1 MSRPRDSLRR
11 RLLRELLPSLALIW
25 LVACAFI
32 LLRSWN
38 ELEESYVDQLDHLAV
53 TLARVLDAQALNPE
67 TVLDTVRQRHDRN
80 MFVIVL
86 REGLPVLR
94 SAGAP
99 EGPEA
104 LDAGAASYFLSEATA
119 RDGTL
124 TVIAGIARV
133 EVRQLTAAIVGG
145 AAVPMALGLIG
156 MAAVLLGAIR
166 RALRPVARLREELEA
181 RRPDALAPVADADL
195 PEELAPLVA
204 ALNHLLARLDQAI
217 AQERRFVAD
226 AGHELRTPLAAIRAQ
241 AETIDREA
249 LDPETRETLDQIL
262 RGVARSTRL
271 AQQLLRQARADAVSR
286 EALPDCALD
295 RHITEI
301 AAELFP
307 QAVRHGADLELDCA
321 PGSARARPGDIEML
335 VGNLVENA
343 IQHGGEGA
351 RIRLSCGSEAGA
363 GWLRV
368 EDSGPG
374 IAPEARAALFGRFR
388 RGEAAQGGGAGLG
401 LSIVAAIADRLGA
414 RIVLGRSPE
423 LGGLSAEIRF
433 APASAA

>member
-1 MSRPRDSLRR
+1 M
-11 RLLRELLPSLALIW
+11 
-25 LVACAFI
+25 VACAFI

-38 ELEESYVDQLDHLAV
+38 ELEESYLDQLDHLAV
-53 TLARVLDAQALNPE
+53 TLAQVLDAQALNPE

-80 MFVIVL
+80 MFVILV

-99 EGPEA
+99 EGLGA
-104 LDAGAASYFLSEATA
+104 LDDGVGDYYLAEATA
-119 RDGTL
+119 RGGTL
-124 TVIAGIARV
+124 TVISGIERA

-145 AAVPMALGLIG
+145 AALPMALGLIG
-156 MAAVLLGAIR
+156 MAAVLLAAIR
-166 RALRPVARLREELEA
+166 RALSPVARLREELEA
-181 RRPDALAPVADADL
+181 RRPDALDPVPDADL
-195 PEELAPLVA
+195 PEELVPLVA
-204 ALNHLLARLDQAI
+204 ALNQLLERLDQAI

-249 LDPETRETLDQIL
+249 LDPESRETLDQIL

-286 EALPDCALD
+286 DALPDCALD

-307 QAVRHGADLELDCA
+307 QAVRHGAELELDCA
-321 PGSARARPGDIEML
+321 PGTVRARPGDIEML

-343 IQHGGEGA
+343 IQHGGEA
-351 RIRLSCGSEAGA
+351 AHIRVSCGSDGGA

-374 IAPEARAALFGRFR
+374 IAPEARAAVFGRFR
-388 RGEAAQGGGAGLG
+388 RGAAAQGDGAGLG
-401 LSIVAAIADRLGA
+401 LSIVAAIVDRLDA
-414 RIVLGRSPE
+414 QIVLERSPE

-433 APASAA
+433 AQQQ